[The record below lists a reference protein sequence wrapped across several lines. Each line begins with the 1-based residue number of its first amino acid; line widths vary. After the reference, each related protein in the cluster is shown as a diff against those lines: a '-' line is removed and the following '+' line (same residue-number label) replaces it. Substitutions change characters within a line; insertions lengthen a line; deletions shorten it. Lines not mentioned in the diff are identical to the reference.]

1 MFRFC
6 ELGTRG
12 KGDHGQGARLQ
23 LDPDEHGDRRAVPAS
38 NPQKPPAA
46 VILFHSIPR
55 ITVPNSGA
63 IKKAEQRLNV
73 IHDASELR
81 HHWKG

>member
-1 MFRFC
+1 MARA
-6 ELGTRG
+6 LGCSLT
-12 KGDHGQGARLQ
+12 QMNMAT
-23 LDPDEHGDRRAVPAS
+23 DEPVPAS